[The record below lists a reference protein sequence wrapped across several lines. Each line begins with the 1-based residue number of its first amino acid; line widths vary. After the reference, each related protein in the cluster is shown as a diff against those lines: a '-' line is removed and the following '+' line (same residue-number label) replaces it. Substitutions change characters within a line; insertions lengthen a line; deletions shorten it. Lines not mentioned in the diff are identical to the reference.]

1 MFNNPCNDTKRIKL
15 NLITFNNSQF
25 FVFQQNYSLKISAPI
40 CTNCRL
46 ADIDIYLSRII
57 NVVGS
62 KLIFV
67 KNMYEIS
74 LIHEMMMLK
83 CKNDD

>member
-1 MFNNPCNDTKRIKL
+1 M
-15 NLITFNNSQF
+15 
-25 FVFQQNYSLKISAPI
+25 YE
-40 CTNCRL
+40 CRL
-46 ADIDIYLSRII
+46 TDIDIYLNRII

-62 KLIFV
+62 ELIFV
-67 KNMYEIS
+67 NPTQEMNVSWREIS

>member
-1 MFNNPCNDTKRIKL
+1 MLKFSLTRLIMFNNPCNDTKCIKL

-40 CTNCRL
+40 CTNSRL
-46 ADIDIYLSRII
+46 TDIDIYLNRII

-62 KLIFV
+62 ELIFV
-67 KNMYEIS
+67 NPTQ
-74 LIHEMMMLK
+74 EM
-83 CKNDD
+83 NVS